1 MARPTAQTSSPP
13 LHVYLN
19 DHLAG
24 ATGGVELLRRAA
36 RVHQGD
42 ALGSELSR
50 LAKEVSEDRAPLI
63 QVMKDLGVP
72 VRRHKAVLGWLGE
85 KVGRLKPNGRLISR
99 SPVSDVLELELMRLG
114 VEGKASCW
122 RTLRV
127 LADGKLDAN
136 RLNELMSRAAQQA
149 EILEKLRTS
158 AAADMVAR

>member
-1 MARPTAQTSSPP
+1 MDRPTARTSSP
-13 LHVYLN
+13 LHIYLN

-42 ALGSELSR
+42 GMGPELSR
-50 LAKEVSEDRAPLI
+50 LAKEVSEDRATLI
-63 QVMKDLGVP
+63 QMMKDLGVP
-72 VRRHKAVLGWLGE
+72 VRRHKAALGWLGE

-114 VEGKASCW
+114 VEGKVSCW

-127 LADGKLDAN
+127 LADGKLDHT
-136 RLNELMSRAAQQA
+136 RLDDLIRRGAQQA
-149 EILEKLRTS
+149 ETLEKLRT
-158 AAADMVAR
+158 ATAADVFAT